1 MVANQIINKNH
12 PKEKTRRINC
22 MLHALF
28 HGDYRLNRSKG
39 VFYIHIP
46 KKKGAPY
53 GNKNAI
59 GNRGGGAPLGNL
71 NAEKTGLYTDL
82 MYRWQMAEIEKRL
95 IEADYWS
102 KEAVTYYAKKVKN
115 GEMRVNFSKQTQ

>member
-1 MVANQIINKNH
+1 MH
-12 PKEKTRRINC
+12 WKEKERRLNYS
-22 MLHALF
+22 LRALF
-28 HGDYRLNRSKG
+28 AGEYRLDRSKG

-59 GNRGGGAPLGNL
+59 GNKGGGAPLGNL

-82 MYRWQMAEIEKRL
+82 MYRWQMVEIEKRL
-95 IEADYWS
+95 IEAGCWS
-102 KEAVTYYAKKVKN
+102 KEAVIYYAKKVKN
-115 GEMRVNFSKQTQ
+115 GEVRINFSKQT

>member
-1 MVANQIINKNH
+1 MIHQ
-12 PKEKTRRINC
+12 KEEARRINC

-28 HGDYRLNRSKG
+28 TGDYCLNRSKG

-59 GNRGGGAPLGNL
+59 GNKGGGAPLGNL

-95 IEADYWS
+95 IEADCWS

>member
-1 MVANQIINKNH
+1 MIHQ
-12 PKEKTRRINC
+12 KEEARRINY

-28 HGDYRLNRSKG
+28 TGDYRLNRSKG

-46 KKKGAPY
+46 KKKGALY

-95 IEADYWS
+95 IEADCWS

-115 GEMRVNFSKQTQ
+115 GEMRVNFSKQT

>member
-1 MVANQIINKNH
+1 MIHQ
-12 PKEKTRRINC
+12 KEEARRINY

-28 HGDYRLNRSKG
+28 TGDYRLNRSKG

-95 IEADYWS
+95 IEADCWS